1 MTNQLYKEGFA
12 EMKKMRFPANTNGKH
27 RKHFTLIELLVVIA
41 IIAILAALL
50 LPALNKAREKAQAI
64 QCLSNLKQIGL
75 GMSSYLVD
83 SDDYLP
89 PMFGSSNSSTEPYW
103 HHYLLRLIGITNK
116 VNANGYITVAVLRCP
131 GMPPLT
137 DFQYF
142 PHYGI
147 NETLIT
153 YSATLKKPS
162 DIYTSGKA
170 SKIPNP
176 SQKFLIADTYNCTGT
191 SVDAIDRER
200 GFWRFGVNLGNNYGV
215 PAPRHIQQVGM
226 LYLDGHAGWV
236 TPDSRYNPLEA
247 YPFKWTD
254 RRSMEHICAGGYIW

>member
-1 MTNQLYKEGFA
+1 MKPNAIFLCESTHNVDYVYSPEQRRQIA
-12 EMKKMRFPANTNGKH
+12 ERVNLRSGIFNRASLETED
-27 RKHFTLIELLVVIA
+27 FSDVELI
-41 IIAILAALL
+41 
-50 LPALNKAREKAQAI
+50 
-64 QCLSNLKQIGL
+64 
-75 GMSSYLVD
+75 
-83 SDDYLP
+83 
-89 PMFGSSNSSTEPYW
+89 FSTW
-103 HHYLLRLIGITNK
+103 
-116 VNANGYITVAVLRCP
+116 
-131 GMPPLT
+131 GMPALT

-162 DIYTSGKA
+162 DLYTTGKA